1 MRKKKIPVKLKVLPI
16 IIAVVVIVIIMS
28 AILLVTILKQNYIVY
43 ENVAAKKEVSSADI
57 KSAQVIIVDN
67 IVIGGHTNGKWID
80 AKTIYDN
87 NKGKIDIDMY
97 SETAKYGTYKTAT
110 FKYNLDSNIVYTIT
124 TRVPTPKKYIA
135 KSAKANSNTLPS
147 LQVAD
152 ANNLDTKNVKKAMGK
167 YRFLNNSVKVINAY
181 DVFIE
186 KNIPGRLIVAASDS
200 NLFGVYSTVVYVGS
214 KGPQLVKYA
223 YVKNSE
229 KSVSWPIYSASFVID
244 IDDDGISETI
254 LQETT
259 ETTTSYV
266 IVKYED
272 NMFKEVLKQTI
283 NL

>member
-1 MRKKKIPVKLKVLPI
+1 MRKKKIPVKLKILPI
-16 IIAVVVIVIIMS
+16 IIAVFVIVIIMS

-43 ENVAAKKEVSSADI
+43 ENVATKKDVSSADI
-57 KSAQVIIVDN
+57 KSAEVIILDN

-87 NKGKIDIDMY
+87 NKGEIDIDMY
-97 SETAKYGTYKTAT
+97 SETAKFGTYKTAT
-110 FKYNLDSNIVYTIT
+110 FKYNSDSNIVYTIT

-135 KSAKANSNTLPS
+135 KTAKADSNTLPS
-147 LQVAD
+147 LKVSEAIE
-152 ANNLDTKNVKKAMGK
+152 LDTKNVKKAMGK

-181 DVFIE
+181 DVYIE
-186 KNIPGRLIVAASDS
+186 KNIPGRLIVATSDS
-200 NLFGVYSTVVYVGS
+200 NLFGVYSEVVYVGS

-229 KSVSWPIYSASFVID
+229 KSVSWPIYTVSFVID
-244 IDDDGISETI
+244 IDGDGIAETI

-259 ETTTSYV
+259 ETTNSYV
-266 IVKYED
+266 VVKYED
-272 NMFKEVLKQTI
+272 NIFKEVLKQTI